1 MKIPIHLKSNP
12 RVLAQIVVFALLFSS
27 PSLFA
32 QAKKPASPKVVE
44 QQPSAQVG
52 VLIEYFKLDHRAAN
66 KLIRKFSSKASNA
79 QELRDILGEMTKKN
93 GAELFETGWVRCRSG
108 QRAKTESIR
117 EDIDPSSYD
126 QPEIQNVV
134 DTVTAIKEENAPT
147 PIKADQKPEQTQV
160 QKASLYMTAAT
171 PTDFK
176 TKHVGLTLEVDPVI
190 MKGNKIIDLSFST
203 EIITRLPDQ
212 HFTRPGFESTARGI
226 ENISMPSFYIMKT
239 TTQIKAIPGNYNL
252 LAIHPPHDEP
262 DKRIIVLLK
271 TDLFLAR

>member
-12 RVLAQIVVFALLFSS
+12 RVLTQIVVFALLFLS

-32 QAKKPASPKVVE
+32 QAKKPANSKVVE

-52 VLIEYFKLDHRAAN
+52 ILIEYFKLDHRAAN
-66 KLIRKFSSKASNA
+66 KLIHKFSSKASNA

-93 GAELFETGWVRCRSG
+93 EAELFETGWVRCRSG

-117 EDIDPSSYD
+117 EDIDPSRYAH
-126 QPEIQNVV
+126 PEIQNVV
-134 DTVTAIKEENAPT
+134 DDTTAIKEENAPT
-147 PIKADQKPEQTQV
+147 PIKVDQPPKQTPV

-190 MKGNKIIDLSFST
+190 MKGNKIIDLSLST
-203 EIITRLPDQ
+203 EIITRLPDL

-226 ENISMPSFYIMKT
+226 ENISMPSFYTMKT
-239 TTQIKAIPGNYNL
+239 ITRIKAIPGNYNL
-252 LAIHPPHDEP
+252 LAIHTPHDEP
-262 DKRIIVLLK
+262 NKRIMVLLK